1 MSPQYPR
8 LEPKAQTKEN
18 PKMYWSKDGEDINTV
33 VQAEE
38 VLTPDFI
45 HTIKS
50 QNHMLS
56 IICMKSA
63 KFKEAVHI
71 FIYIFSCL
79 KYLPFLP
86 QYISV

>member
-1 MSPQYPR
+1 
-8 LEPKAQTKEN
+8 
-18 PKMYWSKDGEDINTV
+18 MYCSKDGEDINAV

-38 VLTPDFI
+38 VLTQDFI
-45 HTIKS
+45 HSIKS
-50 QNHMLS
+50 QNHMLG

-63 KFKEAVHI
+63 EFKEAVHI

-79 KYLPFLP
+79 KYSPFLP